1 MNKSQLIHAG
11 MICLAC
17 YGVLGGMPVWLCT
30 VVLVASAIGFFV
42 EQINQVRK

>member
-17 YGVLGGMPVWLCT
+17 MGVLGGMPVVLCA
-30 VVLVASAIGFFV
+30 VVLVMASVGFFV
-42 EQINQVRK
+42 EQFRSKAK